1 MVVLTRHQK
10 LLTLNLFLL
19 TFVLGTSEFVI
30 VGLLTEVATEL
41 QLDIST
47 VGALVSALVSAFA
60 LSFAEQLPA
69 AFLLSRLCTNWYLMW
84 LINTEGYYV

>member
-30 VGLLTEVATEL
+30 VGLLTEVAAEL

-47 VGALVSALVSAFA
+47 VGALVSAFA